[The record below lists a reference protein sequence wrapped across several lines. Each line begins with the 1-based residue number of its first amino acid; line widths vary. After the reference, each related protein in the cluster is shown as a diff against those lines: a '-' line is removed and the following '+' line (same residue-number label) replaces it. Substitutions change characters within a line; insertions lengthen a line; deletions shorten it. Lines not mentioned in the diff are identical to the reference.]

1 MTAPLDAYDKILLRA
16 LQADAT
22 LSQQRLGQ
30 MANLSTAAVNRRL
43 KALQQTGVIEKH
55 SIVVNPK
62 AVGCG
67 LTVMVEVQ
75 VADERMDLLDDMQRQ
90 FQRCEHVQ
98 QCYYI
103 AGGAAIFCR
112 NRLMGKPCE
121 CFPVFRPII
130 GTLFNKIGV
139 FSEKQTGCILY
150 DVMHTPLNED

>member
-55 SIVVNPK
+55 SIMVNPK

-75 VADERMDLLDDMQRQ
+75 VADERMDLLDDMHRQ

-98 QCYYI
+98 QCYYV
-103 AGGAAIFCR
+103 AGGCDFVLIFLVADMEQYVDLSHQLFHANSNVKSFKTLIAM
-112 NRLMGKPCE
+112 NRVKTSMD
-121 CFPVFRPII
+121 VPI
-130 GTLFNKIGV
+130 L
-139 FSEKQTGCILY
+139 
-150 DVMHTPLNED
+150 